1 MIDKSQAG
9 HPYIKGTS
17 VPADRGDLD
26 FVIRLRSGPSTA
38 SAPWCF
44 LLLLKR
50 VTVSAGPGIGVGR
63 LYEAASA
70 NWRQTKHR
78 EYDCRMKSI
87 THARV

>member
-9 HPYIKGTS
+9 HPYIKGTA

-26 FVIRLRSGPSTA
+26 FTA
-38 SAPWCF
+38 STPLVCF
-44 LLLLKR
+44 ASFEACHCVCR
-50 VTVSAGPGIGVGR
+50 TGIGVGR
-63 LYEAASA
+63 LYKAAFA

-78 EYDCRMKSI
+78 EYDFRMKSI

>member
-38 SAPWCF
+38 TAPWCF

-50 VTVSAGPGIGVGR
+50 VTVSAGPEPESGDSMKRHLLIGNK
-63 LYEAASA
+63 LNIENTIA
-70 NWRQTKHR
+70 
-78 EYDCRMKSI
+78 D
-87 THARV
+87 